1 MQAEPAAMKDSRAFE
16 PRPKRTLLSE
26 NMFLNENTF
35 LSENAFLNENGAE
48 LLIEDSR
55 TSRAP

>member
-1 MQAEPAAMKDSRAFE
+1 MKDSRAFE

-35 LSENAFLNENGAE
+35 LSENGAE